1 MQEDLSMNIKKKV
14 MKLLICIV
22 LTLMLA
28 VGCENIENT
37 NFNNENQNVSYN
49 IETDLNSS
57 KSENRSEESTEEYDN
72 ISLNDGECNIYVLDV
87 GQGSSTLVEADGEY
101 MLIDGGD
108 SDKSSYVVSYL
119 KEKKITNFKYVIA
132 THYDADHLN
141 GVVGVLNVFDVENVI
156 DPQYTATTRV
166 YNSFTNIIDTKKIN
180 QIKPIVGE
188 TYSLGRGEFTIIS
201 PNSSGYSNVND
212 YSVGIR
218 FKYNNKSF
226 LVAGDATSVSE
237 EEIVNNGI
245 DINSDVYIVNHHGSS
260 GSSSSEFLN
269 KINPKYAVIS
279 AGKGNSYGHPAYKTL
294 EKLNKIG
301 AKIYRTD
308 IEGEIE
314 FSFSKKEIKFNK
326 DSYNKLE
333 PGEKLNNSD
342 ENNPDNKIE
351 TSNVNDNQNDINMDS
366 NDSKNSVNYILN
378 KNTKKIHKTDCN
390 SVKNVSENNKV
401 YFDGTLDEAEAQG
414 YSKCQNC
421 LKNE

>member
-1 MQEDLSMNIKKKV
+1 MKKV
-14 MKLLICIV
+14 IRLLICIAMTII
-22 LTLMLA
+22 LT
-28 VGCENIENT
+28 VGCEDIDNT
-37 NFNNENQNVSYN
+37 NFNNENQSVNYDIDVTSN
-49 IETDLNSS
+49 NLTNENKVERSTDEFDSTSS
-57 KSENRSEESTEEYDN
+57 NE
-72 ISLNDGECNIYVLDV
+72 GECNVWVLDV

-119 KEKKITNFKYVIA
+119 KNKEITNFKYVIA

-141 GVVGVLNVFDVENVI
+141 GVVGALNVFDVENVI
-156 DPQYTATTRV
+156 CPEYTTTTRV
-166 YNSFTNIIDTKKIN
+166 YNSFISIMDNKKIN
-180 QIKPIVGE
+180 RIKPIVGE
-188 TYSLGRGEFTIIS
+188 SYSLGRGEFTIIA
-201 PNSSGYSNVND
+201 PNSTGYSNVND

-226 LVAGDATSVSE
+226 LVAGDATNISE

-269 KINPKYAVIS
+269 KINPEYAVIS

-314 FSFSKKEIKFNK
+314 FSFTGKEIKFNK

-333 PGEKLNNSD
+333 PGEKINKDSD
-342 ENNPDNKIE
+342 EKSQDNENNQDNKLIISNESDNRTIE
-351 TSNVNDNQNDINMDS
+351 NENSNKSDNNES
-366 NDSKNSVNYILN
+366 YVLN
-378 KNTKKIHKTDCN
+378 KNTKKIHKADCK
-390 SVKNVSENNKV
+390 SAKQMSENNKV
-401 YFDGTLDEAEAQG
+401 YFDGTIDEAEAQG

-421 LKNE
+421 FKNE